1 MAEIVTFEG
10 EELDKLL
17 EWLGDLGEYGHTYRL
32 DFWVDDGLK
41 IKVNG
46 GTWTPPRG
54 RLIVRR

>member
-1 MAEIVTFEG
+1 MPEP
-10 EELDKLL
+10 
-17 EWLGDLGEYGHTYRL
+17 WLGDLGEYGHTYRL